1 MRLTVLVEDGREELF
16 LTTPLVIEEP
26 SEILLKSATVYWNY
40 NNINDDVDVSVGG
53 GTHVTFEQGYWT
65 LNAIKSKLEKEGV
78 EVSAQ
83 RETGKCTVK
92 IDKLTNLK
100 AIGNPLG
107 FTGDST
113 LKVGTNLSP
122 DMVDINQGFRHVNV
136 SCNVVDKSKNID
148 QNGKYSDVIASIPI
162 PTDKSLKGTLS
173 HHNNINSKVS
183 INRGTYNFL
192 EFKVSSNVVD
202 DTRTIGN
209 VLLELYIT
217 SK

>member
-16 LTTPLVIEEP
+16 LTTPLVLEEP
-26 SEILLKSATVYWNY
+26 SEILLKSATIYWNY
-40 NNINDDVDVSVGG
+40 NNINNDVNVSVGG
-53 GTHVTFEQGYWT
+53 NHVTFEQGYWT
-65 LNAIKSKLEKEGV
+65 FNAIKSKLEKEGV
-78 EVSAQ
+78 VVTTQ
-83 RETGKCTVK
+83 RETGHCKVK

-100 AIGNPLG
+100 AIGNLLG
-107 FTGDST
+107 FTGST
-113 LKVGTNLSP
+113 GLKVGTNSSHS
-122 DMVDINQGFRHVNV
+122 MVDINQGFRHVNV

-148 QNGKYSDVIASIPI
+148 QNGKYSDIIASIPI

-183 INRGTYNFL
+183 IDRGTYNFL
-192 EFKVSSNVVD
+192 EFKVSSNVVN